1 MQCGL
6 AIGPRS
12 VLGRTVGLV
21 YGRLVCRS
29 FCLFSVFSLSLLAQ
43 PAISFAQS
51 GGWGEP
57 IASPTKPEPAPAE
70 LEPAPQ
76 APPEAE
82 PPETVETVEPARTE
96 PNPDWADAP
105 PTEYEQRSPENPDWV
120 EETEPPVIENTK
132 RKASEFYDIRY
143 ANRSLTMPRGMMRG
157 TFDTVVGRR
166 TEDTP
171 GDRPFGPTGT
181 ISTMN
186 FGAAITLAED
196 FEIGFSRYR
205 MGSYPDISVFP
216 NFGFGGEGLITFS
229 MSPEAKFGDIPFYAR
244 FEALDREHAKLGFDA
259 VFRIPSRTEFG
270 FLGGI
275 PLRFVAQEQFAFDT
289 GFQFAV
295 DTNPQGPSVWTLNI
309 PFTFV
314 ANATDQIFVK
324 LNSGMTFFDLGHTIS
339 AATSGLIRGPFY
351 FFPLG
356 ATIGGTVE
364 AGTTMMDI
372 FASFRFPTL
381 YGFTTRASALNAET
395 WQVTIGFNI
404 YSPVLFKGSAL

>member
-1 MQCGL
+1 M
-6 AIGPRS
+6 
-12 VLGRTVGLV
+12 
-21 YGRLVCRS
+21 CRS
-29 FCLFSVFSLSLLAQ
+29 FFLVSALGLTVFAL
-43 PAISFAQS
+43 PALTSAQS

-57 IASPTKPEPAPAE
+57 IAGPKEEEPVAPPDESEPPPRPVSDPTEPAA
-70 LEPAPQ
+70 
-76 APPEAE
+76 
-82 PPETVETVEPARTE
+82 PARTE

-105 PTEYEQRSPENPDWV
+105 PTEYEQRSRNNPDWV
-120 EETEPPVIENTK
+120 EEVEPPVIENTK
-132 RKASEFYDIRY
+132 RRASEFYDIRY

-166 TEDTP
+166 LDDP
-171 GDRPFGPTGT
+171 QGRPTFGPTGT

-186 FGAAITLAED
+186 FGVSITLAED

-205 MGSYPDISVFP
+205 MGSYPDIGIFP
-216 NFGFGGEGLITFS
+216 GFGFGGEGLISFS

-244 FEALDREHAKLGFDA
+244 FEALDREHAKLGIDA

-270 FLGGI
+270 FIGGV
-275 PLRFVAQEQFAFDT
+275 PMRFIANEQFAFDT
-289 GFQFAV
+289 GFQFVV
-295 DTNPQGPSVWTLNI
+295 DNNPNGPSVWSLNI

-314 ANATDQIFVK
+314 ANATDQVFVK
-324 LNSGMTFFDLGHTIS
+324 LNSGMDFFDLGQTIRT
-339 AATSGLIRGPFY
+339 ATSGLINGPFY

-356 ATIGGTVE
+356 ATVGGTVE

-381 YGFTTRASALNAET
+381 YGFTTRASEVNTGT
-395 WQVTIGFNI
+395 WQVTVGINF

>member
-1 MQCGL
+1 MAGFVS
-6 AIGPRS
+6 R
-12 VLGRTVGLV
+12 
-21 YGRLVCRS
+21 
-29 FCLFSVFSLSLLAQ
+29 SLSYFAVLSLALLVMPVGA
-43 PAISFAQS
+43 FAQS

-57 IASPTKPEPAPAE
+57 IASPGTAEPTPAPAE
-70 LEPAPQ
+70 PAPEPPPPVEPEPA
-76 APPEAE
+76 E
-82 PPETVETVEPARTE
+82 PGRTE
-96 PNPDWADAP
+96 PNPDWDDAP
-105 PTEYEQRSPENPDWV
+105 PTEFEQRSSQNPDWV
-120 EETEPPVIENTK
+120 EEVEPPVIENTK
-132 RKASEFYDIRY
+132 RRASEFYDIRY

-166 TEDTP
+166 SEDTQ
-171 GDRPFGPTGT
+171 GSGSPFGPTGT

-186 FGAAITLAED
+186 FGVSITLAED

-216 NFGFGGEGLITFS
+216 GFGFGGEGLITFS

-244 FEALDREHAKLGFDA
+244 FQALDREHAKIGIDA

-270 FLGGI
+270 FIGGI
-275 PLRFVAQEQFAFDT
+275 PLRFIIQEQFAFDT
-289 GFQFAV
+289 GMQFTV
-295 DTNPQGPSVWTLNI
+295 DNNPTGPSVWSMNI

-324 LNSGMTFFDLGHTIS
+324 LNSGMTFFDLGQTIQTL
-339 AATSGLIRGPFY
+339 TSGLINGPFY

-356 ATIGGTVE
+356 ATVGGTLE

-381 YGFTTRASALNAET
+381 YGFTTRESRVNSAT
-395 WQVTIGFNI
+395 WQVTIGINL

>member
-1 MQCGL
+1 MAGVVSKRICFW
-6 AIGPRS
+6 A
-12 VLGRTVGLV
+12 VLGLV
-21 YGRLVCRS
+21 
-29 FCLFSVFSLSLLAQ
+29 LLAR
-43 PAISFAQS
+43 PAATVAQS

-57 IASPTKPEPAPAE
+57 IKAPAKPPTPVEPEPEPMEPAE
-70 LEPAPQ
+70 PG
-76 APPEAE
+76 
-82 PPETVETVEPARTE
+82 RTG

-105 PTEYEQRSPENPDWV
+105 PSQSEQRSATNPDWV
-120 EETEPPVIENTK
+120 EETAPPVIENTK
-132 RKASEFYDIRY
+132 RRASEFYDIRY

-166 TEDTP
+166 SEGTQR
-171 GDRPFGPTGT
+171 GRPFGPTGT

-186 FGAAITLAED
+186 FGVSITLAED

-229 MSPEAKFGDIPFYAR
+229 MSPDAKFGDIPFYAR
-244 FEALDREHAKLGFDA
+244 FEVLDREHTKLGFDA

-275 PLRFVAQEQFAFDT
+275 PLRFIAQEQFAFDT
-289 GFQFAV
+289 GAQFAV
-295 DTNPQGPSVWTLNI
+295 DNNPQGPSVWTLNI

-314 ANATDQIFVK
+314 ANATDQVFVK
-324 LNSGMTFFDLGHTIS
+324 LSSGMTFFDLSQTIRTV
-339 AATSGLIRGPFY
+339 TSGLVQGPFY

-356 ATIGGTVE
+356 ASVGGTVE
-364 AGTTMMDI
+364 AGTTMMDV

-381 YGFTTRASALNAET
+381 YGFTTRASELNQET
-395 WQVTIGFNI
+395 WQITIGINF